1 LPAESRT
8 DTITHMAK
16 SELSN
21 LNYAEAGVNINNGN
35 ELVDRIKH
43 LVPKTSRPGVLGNV
57 GGFGGLFDISSLGY
71 KQPVLV
77 SGTDGVG
84 TKLKLAIE
92 TNKHDEVGI
101 DLVAMCVNDLV
112 VLGAEPLIFLDYYA
126 TGKLDVDQG
135 EALISGIVKGCEMAG
150 CALLG
155 GETAEMPGMYKGN
168 DYDLAGFCVGVVEK
182 DNIID
187 GQSIVPGNV
196 AIGLASSGLHSNGF
210 SLVRK
215 VLEISQTKLTESL
228 SGKLFQDILL
238 TPTVIYVKPVLE
250 TIKTKAV
257 YGIAHITGGGLIEN
271 IPRILPENLAVS
283 IDSNSWQ
290 CPEIFNWLQSTGN
303 ITQDEMYR
311 VFNCGVGMVLM
322 VNAAESDTVIN
333 ILKSNDIDAWQ
344 MGEVIER
351 NDNDTD
357 QVIFV

>member
-1 LPAESRT
+1 
-8 DTITHMAK
+8 MAR

-21 LNYAEAGVNINNGN
+21 LNYAKAGVNINNGN
-35 ELVDRIKH
+35 ELVERIKH

-92 TNKHDEVGI
+92 TDKHDEVGI
-101 DLVAMCVNDLV
+101 DLVAMCVNDLI

-126 TGKLDVDQG
+126 TGKLNVNQG
-135 EALISGIVKGCEMAG
+135 EAIIQGIVKGCELAG
-150 CALLG
+150 CALQG
-155 GETAEMPGMYKGN
+155 GETAEMPGMYQGN

-187 GQSIVPGNV
+187 GHSIIPGNV

-215 VLEISQTKLTESL
+215 VLEISQTKLTDTL
-228 SGKLFQDILL
+228 SGNTFQDILL
-238 TPTVIYVKPVLE
+238 TPTQIYVKPVLE
-250 TIKTKAV
+250 TIKTHAIN
-257 YGIAHITGGGLIEN
+257 GIAHITGGGLVEN

-283 IDSNSWQ
+283 LNHNSWQ
-290 CPEIFNWLQSTGN
+290 QPEIFNWLQSTGN
-303 ITQDEMYR
+303 IPEDEMYR
-311 VFNCGVGMVLM
+311 VFNCGVGMVLF
-322 VNAAESDTVIN
+322 VNADESTAVIN
-333 ILKSNDIDAWQ
+333 MLNSNGVEAWQ

-351 NDNDTD
+351 QSVDSE
-357 QVIFV
+357 QVTLV